1 MRVAAV
7 KAFELAKKKSQKLN
21 TKLAEAKRDK
31 KSAEAA
37 LNGVERQ
44 AEVQRKQ
51 LRQAED
57 ELSTAKRQVKVLT
70 KKLEEAEK
78 AKKQAE

>member
-31 KSAEAA
+31 KSAEAT

-44 AEVQRKQ
+44 AEV
-51 LRQAED
+51 
-57 ELSTAKRQVKVLT
+57 
-70 KKLEEAEK
+70 
-78 AKKQAE
+78 